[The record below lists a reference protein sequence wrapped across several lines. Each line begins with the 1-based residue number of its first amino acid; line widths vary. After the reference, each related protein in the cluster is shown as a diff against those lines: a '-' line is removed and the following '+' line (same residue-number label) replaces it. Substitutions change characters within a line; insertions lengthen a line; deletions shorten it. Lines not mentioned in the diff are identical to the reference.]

1 MIMSRLTSITVRGS
15 FGYNY
20 LTPAEFAKMPLSER
34 IQLMMSQRVEFL
46 DENGNSIPSFDAVD
60 QLPRPAASD
69 ASKPR
74 WP

>member
-1 MIMSRLTSITVRGS
+1 MSRLTSITVREG

-20 LTPAEFAKMPLSER
+20 LTPAEFAKLPLSER

-60 QLPRPAASD
+60 QLPRAAAAD
-69 ASKPR
+69 GSKAK
-74 WP
+74 WS